1 MKESVEKHKDEVR
14 NMTMILSSPDML
26 MNLSMQNRDDLPIPE
41 LPINA
46 TSATSTGA
54 ANILDELNE

>member
-26 MNLSMQNRDDLPIPE
+26 MNLSMHNRDELPTPE
-41 LPINA
+41 LA
-46 TSATSTGA
+46 LHTVSTTSTGA
-54 ANILDELNE
+54 LNILDELNE